1 MAILNGQFRV
11 EVPKNNLKNMKP
23 KTHGYILARSGF
35 LGKRYFSIPWAT
47 EVFYKIEDVIA
58 LGETFV
64 GVYRK
69 CKGNSPQCF
78 DIFLDVDSKF
88 DVESFYLYDDAKMF
102 SLLKDSYNYL
112 TFKNPP
118 IFFDKVDTMEDMF
131 SFDENFLDNGGFLQ
145 INDEDQDSKMLLDMR
160 KNNPTLKELKEM
172 LEEAVANEEYLK
184 AAELFKRIKKRKN
197 NSS

>member
-1 MAILNGQFRV
+1 
-11 EVPKNNLKNMKP
+11 
-23 KTHGYILARSGF
+23 
-35 LGKRYFSIPWAT
+35 
-47 EVFYKIEDVIA
+47 
-58 LGETFV
+58 
-64 GVYRK
+64 
-69 CKGNSPQCF
+69 
-78 DIFLDVDSKF
+78 
-88 DVESFYLYDDAKMF
+88 MF